1 MSSTRD
7 LNGAS
12 IAGLGLNSADFGV
25 SSKRARD
32 HGPSLE
38 RQQRPPEWVSA
49 QGRDEQERAAKW
61 GRGHQNTKRDLSAI
75 HGIRRPPSDG
85 RRRIMKQEGR
95 RVVTRSRSPSS
106 ASVAS
111 YWGRDENANR
121 VETITGLANF
131 GKGSLL
137 GAFSQLGERF
147 GLARNNLIVVS
158 RNQRRSCWQRQQ
170 RPPQAAGQRSIQQLL

>member
-1 MSSTRD
+1 MALASRAS
-7 LNGAS
+7 AS
-12 IAGLGLNSADFGV
+12 IPQTSGSPVKGPETTGQASSVSNAHQNGSQHKGV
-25 SSKRARD
+25 MNKNAPQN
-32 HGPSLE
+32 G
-38 RQQRPPEWVSA
+38 
-49 QGRDEQERAAKW
+49 